1 MQERQNK
8 IISILQTRSSSI
20 DLNILSGIL
29 KCSTRSVRNEIKEIN
44 DILDKISAPKIMIDR
59 GKALPIDLNVDTLRK
74 ISKLQEK
81 MSTQYLSPNERL
93 VALILDF
100 VNYPEQIKVYEE
112 QEKLFISKSTMDQ
125 DMRRVRKFLEKF
137 GLKLRTKEGVV
148 VEGQEKN
155 IRMMLQQLVVHE
167 SDVLVITQLS
177 TLQYDFNSK
186 IIRDFLGLSILKKVN
201 STYKENIDFK
211 IYRSNTAIDAQIIFT
226 ISLWM
231 KRVSNGYLLK
241 DELQDL
247 QWDLPANKIAKFISD
262 LVLSM
267 DMLVPRSEIRYI
279 YYLVSGLLVK
289 NTSDMEIWSRAQII
303 TLQLISYMS
312 DQEQVNYQKSERLF
326 EQLNLH
332 MVAFEQRR
340 KKGIEIYNPLSSV
353 LKEGYPQIFE
363 DVTKFM
369 DENFGKK
376 ISVDEIAY
384 ITVYFSTYYE
394 KSNIENKYYRVAIL
408 CNYGLATGHLLA
420 ANIKKNFDV
429 EIVSVLGIA
438 EQKKLKN
445 LNLDFVVKTIDVP
458 LSLPSIK
465 VPPIMLTED
474 FKMLEAFMRT
484 ITPKTGTYESKRFSQ
499 NIIKDIVNITEND
512 LRTNVSNDYIDDL
525 IRILNNHH
533 ISVNESEVRPMIDTL
548 LTDDKIQLQVNAET
562 WKEAIEKSAE
572 PLLKNHAITNNYVK
586 AMIKSVI
593 QYGAYIVIGPGL
605 ALAHARPEEGAKEL
619 GISVLSL
626 AKPVNFGS
634 ETNDPVRLVFCL
646 AAIDNYSHLNVM
658 RSIVSLLNQP
668 NKIDNLGKLNDK
680 EEFKKILF
688 SK

>member
-1 MQERQNK
+1 M
-8 IISILQTRSSSI
+8 
-20 DLNILSGIL
+20 
-29 KCSTRSVRNEIKEIN
+29 
-44 DILDKISAPKIMIDR
+44 
-59 GKALPIDLNVDTLRK
+59 
-74 ISKLQEK
+74 
-81 MSTQYLSPNERL
+81 
-93 VALILDF
+93 
-100 VNYPEQIKVYEE
+100 
-112 QEKLFISKSTMDQ
+112 
-125 DMRRVRKFLEKF
+125 
-137 GLKLRTKEGVV
+137 
-148 VEGQEKN
+148 
-155 IRMMLQQLVVHE
+155 
-167 SDVLVITQLS
+167 
-177 TLQYDFNSK
+177 
-186 IIRDFLGLSILKKVN
+186 
-201 STYKENIDFK
+201 
-211 IYRSNTAIDAQIIFT
+211 
-226 ISLWM
+226 
-231 KRVSNGYLLK
+231 
-241 DELQDL
+241 
-247 QWDLPANKIAKFISD
+247 
-262 LVLSM
+262 
-267 DMLVPRSEIRYI
+267 
-279 YYLVSGLLVK
+279 
-289 NTSDMEIWSRAQII
+289 
-303 TLQLISYMS
+303 
-312 DQEQVNYQKSERLF
+312 
-326 EQLNLH
+326 
-332 MVAFEQRR
+332 
-340 KKGIEIYNPLSSV
+340 
-353 LKEGYPQIFE
+353 
-363 DVTKFM
+363 
-369 DENFGKK
+369 
-376 ISVDEIAY
+376 
-384 ITVYFSTYYE
+384 
-394 KSNIENKYYRVAIL
+394 
-408 CNYGLATGHLLA
+408 
-420 ANIKKNFDV
+420 
-429 EIVSVLGIA
+429 
-438 EQKKLKN
+438 
-445 LNLDFVVKTIDVP
+445 NLDFVVKTIDVP

-605 ALAHARPEEGAKEL
+605 ALAHARPEEGTKEL

-668 NKIDNLGKLNDK
+668 NKIDDLGKLNDK